1 MSDEHKRDGN
11 LQAEVERQAR
21 RYERARRESTT
32 ILAQTVFLGTLGG
45 LFVLPVVVGAYFGNW
60 LDDHAQGYSIH
71 WTIIMILVG
80 LIVGAT
86 NVYLFIKK
94 HD

>member
-1 MSDEHKRDGN
+1 MSEEHKRDGN
-11 LQAEVERQAR
+11 LQTEIERQAR
-21 RYERARRESTT
+21 RFEQARRDSTT

-45 LFVLPVVVGAYFGNW
+45 LFVLPVVVGAYLGNW
-60 LDDHAQGYSIH
+60 LDDHVSGYSIH

-80 LIVGAT
+80 VILGAI

-94 HD
+94 HP